1 MPMILM
7 MRMRSPTM
15 IKPITNLFL
24 FLIPLTITYA
34 IVSDF
39 GKPQHHYH
47 SPGFI
52 GVSHQGLPQPHAN

>member
-7 MRMRSPTM
+7 MRMRNPTM

-34 IVSDF
+34 IVSDL
-39 GKPQHHYH
+39 GKPGNHY
-47 SPGFI
+47 SAPSAV
-52 GVSHQGLPQPHAN
+52 GVSYSGLPQPHAN

>member
-1 MPMILM
+1 
-7 MRMRSPTM
+7 M
-15 IKPITNLFL
+15 IKHLTNFCL
-24 FLIPLTITYA
+24 FLIPFTITYA

-52 GVSHQGLPQPHAN
+52 GVSHQGVPQANGN